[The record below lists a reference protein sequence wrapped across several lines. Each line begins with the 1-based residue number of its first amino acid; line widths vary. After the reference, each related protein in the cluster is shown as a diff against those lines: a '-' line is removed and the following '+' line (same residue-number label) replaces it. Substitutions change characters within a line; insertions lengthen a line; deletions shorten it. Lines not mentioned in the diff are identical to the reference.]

1 MDLIRGNGKK
11 DLCNQKHE
19 SVMTDKMLNPILRPV
34 KITKQGMK
42 GKPKTYGLCNG

>member
-1 MDLIRGNGKK
+1 
-11 DLCNQKHE
+11 
-19 SVMTDKMLNPILRPV
+19 MTDKMLNPILRPV